1 MGVTVEK
8 LAESIG
14 RADAGELRRRFSA
27 DPRFAGDDR
36 VLALATL
43 LASGYPALAPAIATR
58 PDDVVAVAR
67 AGVRARDAKSMRRAA
82 ILAVP
87 DLSDVN
93 EVRASL
99 RRFARREKLRIA
111 ARELLP
117 GAANDVD
124 VTARELS
131 DLADACMELAL
142 REALAW
148 ADGRF
153 GVPRTTSGGRC
164 RFVVMG
170 MGKLGGRELNAG
182 SDVDLILFYD
192 TDDGEVG
199 TTGDVSLHE
208 YFVRVTQRFTAT
220 LDEATDEG
228 IVWRVDLRL
237 RPEGSRG
244 PLVNSFAAAER
255 YYEAWGR
262 TWERAALVRARPVAG
277 DLALGEEILQA
288 LSPFVWRR
296 EVNPHL
302 AEEMSSM
309 LLRARAEAKGDVE
322 RDLKLGSGG
331 IREAEFFV
339 QTLQLVWGGREPAIR
354 SPNTLEALRR
364 LRSRGLVTDR
374 ESRELE
380 ASYLALRRFEHRV
393 QFATGLQTHTMPE
406 SEDLRGRIARS
417 LGYQS
422 VPEMER
428 DLEKTRRRV
437 ALRFAS
443 LSPRSSEPTAA
454 YGRLWLALDG
464 GRDDEVLAA
473 LPADFPE
480 AVSPDIGRH
489 LLALARRPDGP
500 LGSQTRDKQ
509 PDFAASLVAAIG
521 DAADPEQAARL
532 LAAFFARVL
541 TPGVYV
547 RALADDARAMRRVVN
562 LFGASAY
569 LGESA
574 VARPELIDRLVFGR
588 GIPTP
593 ETIAATVEEE
603 LASTTDPEDPDDFVG
618 ALRRAKGHIVMEVGL
633 ADLAGE
639 IDSRT
644 VTQTLS
650 ALADVTLRHATRFAL
665 REKKLPD
672 AGLALLG
679 MGKLGGRELGYGSDL
694 DIFFVYDETA
704 AEREAG
710 DLEERLIRAAQRVLF
725 LLSVPHGAGPGY
737 ELDTRL
743 RPSGNQGLLVVSL
756 SAFARY
762 HEGEARDWERQALV
776 KARFAAGD
784 PEVGERALAI
794 ARVAA
799 YEKGAPPADK
809 LHHVRLRMEREL
821 AGERHVP
828 NRARYDLKLGRGGLV
843 DIEFAVQWLQMK
855 YGRDP
860 RVRTTETETAIASLE
875 ACGYIDAHHA
885 AVFRDSYRV
894 LRQIELRL
902 RVHHGTGSQWLEEGA
917 PGLVPLARRVGM
929 RDSPRGGA
937 AEALLDHYRVVTR
950 DVRASYL
957 AVLGLDPEDEPFSR
971 R

>member
-1 MGVTVEK
+1 MGIPVEK

-14 RADAGELRRRFSA
+14 RADAGELRRRFAA
-27 DPRFAGDDR
+27 DPRLANDDR
-36 VLALATL
+36 AVALATL
-43 LASGYPALAPAIATR
+43 LASGYPALAPSIAAR
-58 PDDVVAVAR
+58 PEDVVAVAR
-67 AGVRARDAKSMRRAA
+67 AGLRARDAKTLRRAS

-87 DLSDVN
+87 DLGDVDA
-93 EVRASL
+93 VRASL

-131 DLADACMELAL
+131 DLADACMEIAL
-142 REALAW
+142 REALSW

-199 TTGDVSLHE
+199 TGDVSLHE

-220 LDEATDEG
+220 LDETTDEG

-277 DLALGEEILQA
+277 DLALGEEILSA
-288 LSPFVWRR
+288 LAPFVWRR

-302 AEEMSSM
+302 AEEMGSM
-309 LLRARAEAKGDVE
+309 LLRARAEAKGAVE
-322 RDLKLGSGG
+322 RDLKLGPGG

-380 ASYLALRRFEHRV
+380 GAYLALRRFEHRV

-406 SEDLRGRIARS
+406 EDDLKGRIARS

-422 VPEMER
+422 VPEMDR
-428 DLEKTRRRV
+428 DLDKIRRRV
-437 ALRFAS
+437 AARFAS
-443 LSPRSSEPTAA
+443 LSPRSSEPTEAF
-454 YGRLWLALDG
+454 GRLWLALDG
-464 GRDDEVLAA
+464 GRDDEVLAS

-500 LGSQTRDKQ
+500 LGSQTRDRQ
-509 PDFAASLVAAIG
+509 PDFAASLVSAIG

-541 TPGVYV
+541 TPSVYV

-569 LGESA
+569 LGEAA

-593 ETIAATVEEE
+593 ETIERTVREEVE
-603 LASTTDPEDPDDFVG
+603 GTADPEDPDDFVG
-618 ALRRAKGHIVMEVGL
+618 ALRRAKGHVVMEVGL

-639 IDSRT
+639 IESRT

-665 REKKLPD
+665 REKRLPD
-672 AGLALLG
+672 GGLALLG

-694 DIFFVYDETA
+694 DIFFVYDEA
-704 AEREAG
+704 VASGEEG
-710 DLEERLIRAAQRVLF
+710 DVEERLIRAAQRVLF

-756 SAFARY
+756 AAFARY

-776 KARFAAGD
+776 KARFCAGD
-784 PEVGERALAI
+784 AAVGERALEI
-794 ARVAA
+794 AHAAA

-828 NRARYDLKLGRGGLV
+828 SRARYDLKLGRGGLV

-860 RVRTTETETAIASLE
+860 RVRTTETEVGIASLE
-875 ACGYIDAHHA
+875 ACGYLDPHHA
-885 AVFRDSYRV
+885 AVFRDAYRV

-937 AEALLDHYRVVTR
+937 AEALLEHYRVVTR